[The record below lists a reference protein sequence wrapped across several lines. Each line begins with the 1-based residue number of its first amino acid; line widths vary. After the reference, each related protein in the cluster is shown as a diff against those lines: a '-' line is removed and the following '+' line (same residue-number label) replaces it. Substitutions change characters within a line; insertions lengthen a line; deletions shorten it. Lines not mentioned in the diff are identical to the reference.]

1 MKLNNEIFLIKLIKF
16 ILMIV
21 RFCLIIATFYLGLL
35 YYFEGQMLP
44 SVMWFVACALWIL
57 GEVILFKINNIKS

>member
-1 MKLNNEIFLIKLIKF
+1 MKLNNEIEF

-44 SVMWFVACALWIL
+44 SVIWFFACALWIL
-57 GEVILFKINNIKS
+57 GEVILLNNRKG